1 MQRLG
6 IVGGGAMGSAIISG
20 LLAKQYLEPQQIVLV
35 EPDSSKIRYFEE
47 RYHIQT
53 KATYAEMAAVCDTII
68 LALKPHIQPVVAEG
82 LSLAVGTEHLL
93 VSIAAGVP
101 LQNLET
107 WYPHSRLVRVMPNTP
122 LQVGRGVSVFCP
134 GRNATTEDIQEV
146 AALFGN
152 LGQVVQLPENQF
164 DAATAVSG
172 SGPAYV
178 LYLVEAMIDAG
189 VMLGLSRKDAT
200 LMATETFGGTIAML
214 QQTGEHPAKLRN
226 DVTSPGGTT
235 AAALFEF
242 EKGAVSGII
251 MQALKAAALRSAEL
265 GKNSK

>member
-6 IVGGGAMGSAIISG
+6 VVGGGAMGSAIISG
-20 LLAKQYLEPQQIVLV
+20 LLAKQYLSPQQIVLA
-35 EPDSSKIRYFEE
+35 EPDNSKTQYLE
-47 RYHIQT
+47 RQYHIQT
-53 KATYAEMAAVCDTII
+53 QTGCAQLAAVCDTII
-68 LALKPHIQPVVAEG
+68 LAVKPHIQPAVARELG
-82 LSLAVGTEHLL
+82 PLVGPDHLL
-93 VSIAAGVP
+93 VSIAAGVQ
-101 LQNLET
+101 LDNLET

-134 GRNATTEDIQEV
+134 GKNATAEDIREV

-152 LGQVVQLPENQF
+152 LGQVIQLPENQF

-200 LMATETFGGTIAML
+200 LMVTETFGGTIAML
-214 QQTGEHPAKLRN
+214 QHTGEHPAKLRN

-235 AAALFEF
+235 AAALFEL
-242 EKGAVSGII
+242 EKGAVSGIM
-251 MQALKAAALRSAEL
+251 MQALKAAALRCAEL
-265 GKNSK
+265 GNSSK